1 MKLFF
6 SCDKSNSSR
15 KNIILNNSN
24 SSVNENE
31 KRNKEKQLLSANSNN
46 EQTDNLEI
54 IEYPYSTDINDNT
67 TIKMN
72 STYKNQRTINKT
84 KEIINAVNSSQ
95 LMTKKQKENMK
106 YFDFNLFKN
115 SSNNSSAIINNDD
128 NIPVNKMM
136 LHNYYINYNI
146 INNINSNSM
155 DLKKETKN
163 VSNKSNKSAKKNN
176 DKLIKIKIEYP
187 RHRGDNCNYKK
198 KYSVFNSSLSKTDLV
213 QNKLSKKIK
222 KSLKNN
228 KFNKTIEIKHITK
241 EKHNYKLFKTLET
254 NDSEVGNISKNTSKA
269 YDTFHIYINKSYNNI
284 KDNNK
289 LLKGKIKTIMNK
301 KVEKQKTAIFKRKK
315 ALNKNKIL
323 KIKKQN
329 TAQSLNKL
337 NNIKSFQYIT
347 NTVKIKSLISSKSN
361 CISSLLHRNNKN
373 LISKR
378 NTIIIKSNK
387 IIINPK
393 AITRIDSKKSTKKK
407 IYKNP
412 FIIEDN
418 TFTKTSYW

>member
-1 MKLFF
+1 MNLFF
-6 SCDKSNSSR
+6 SCDKSYSSR

-95 LMTKKQKENMK
+95 LMTKKQKENK
-106 YFDFNLFKN
+106 RYFDFNLFKN

-128 NIPVNKMM
+128 NIPGNKMM
-136 LHNYYINYNI
+136 LHNYYINDNI

-155 DLKKETKN
+155 DLQKDTKN
-163 VSNKSNKSAKKNN
+163 VSNKPNKSAKKNK
-176 DKLIKIKIEYP
+176 DKLIKIKIKYP
-187 RHRGDNCNYKK
+187 RLTRDNCNYKK
-198 KYSVFNSSLSKTDLV
+198 KCNIFNSSLSNTDLV
-213 QNKLSKKIK
+213 KNKLSKKIK
-222 KSLKNN
+222 KNWKNN
-228 KFNKTIEIKHITK
+228 KFNKTIEIERVKK
-241 EKHNYKLFKTLET
+241 EKHNYKLLKTLET
-254 NDSEVGNISKNTSKA
+254 NDSEVRNLSKNTSKA

-284 KDNNK
+284 KENK
-289 LLKGKIKTIMNK
+289 LLKGKIKTIMKK
-301 KVEKQKTAIFKRKK
+301 KVEKQKTAIIKRKK

-323 KIKKQN
+323 TIKKQN
-329 TAQSLNKL
+329 TVQSLSGLNKM
-337 NNIKSFQYIT
+337 KSSQYFT
-347 NTVKIKSLISSKSN
+347 NTVKIKPLITSKSN